1 MRLSKMNTEELEQ
14 NVITSFQMVKG
25 DMKRL
30 FENTKFI
37 LEQIE
42 ELKVENRKLREQ
54 MSKKGS
60 VKVVKA
66 PVQKK
71 TVTRR
76 VTKARQMKNFVASK
90 TGKKVHS
97 PNCMHAQNIS
107 KSNKVIF
114 TTKTKALHAGYKLC
128 SCLAY

>member
-1 MRLSKMNTEELEQ
+1 MNVEELEQ
-14 NVITSFQMVKG
+14 NVINSFQVVKG

-42 ELKVENRKLREQ
+42 ELKRENKSLMEKLSGE
-54 MSKKGS
+54 
-60 VKVVKA
+60 
-66 PVQKK
+66 KK
-71 TVTRR
+71 TQVITVEAPQQNKTVKRR

-90 TGKKVHS
+90 DGKKVHS

-107 KSNKVIF
+107 KENKVIF
-114 TTKTKALHAGYKLC
+114 TTKTKALNAGYKLC

>member
-1 MRLSKMNTEELEQ
+1 MNTEELEQ
-14 NVITSFQMVKG
+14 NVITSFQLVKG

-42 ELKVENRKLREQ
+42 ELKAENRKLREQ
-54 MSKKGS
+54 LSRNPA
-60 VKVVKA
+60 VKVVSVPA
-66 PVQKK
+66 EKK

-97 PNCMHAQNIS
+97 PNCLHAQNIS
-107 KSNKVIF
+107 KENKVIF
-114 TTKTKALHAGYKLC
+114 TTKTKALNAGYKLC